1 MPLLVFSAL
10 TLLLAVCLGLERFF
24 HRRNRARIANVIH
37 VNGTRG
43 KSSVTRLIAAGLR
56 EGGLTTWAK
65 VTGTLPRLI
74 DERGEDVP
82 IVRHTPS
89 SISEQR
95 ALVAAASK
103 AGVQALVVE
112 CMALKPEYQRVS
124 EEGLVQAS
132 IGVITNLRPD
142 HVEVFGL
149 DPRSMLSALSATI
162 PSGKILFT
170 AERHLTDALGV
181 EARRRSA
188 EFVLATHGDIDDITM
203 ARFGYHEHKEN
214 VALALAV
221 CTHLGVD
228 RDVALKGML
237 ACRPDTGA
245 LTTIE
250 LRRGGK
256 TLVLLNAMAAND
268 PQSTHQLYRQLVED
282 DADVEQCLVVAN
294 ARRDRPGRTQQLAA
308 LLPRLRADHVFVVGD
323 GASSLGKMA
332 LTQGVPDGQLSV
344 HQGGVT
350 ELVDALFARARHT
363 AVVFAM
369 GNIAGPGLAL
379 ADYFEA
385 LGHPRATTRRGAPM
399 QVQVAVANQQA
410 PAA

>member
-1 MPLLVFSAL
+1 
-10 TLLLAVCLGLERFF
+10 
-24 HRRNRARIANVIH
+24 
-37 VNGTRG
+37 
-43 KSSVTRLIAAGLR
+43 
-56 EGGLTTWAK
+56 
-65 VTGTLPRLI
+65 
-74 DERGEDVP
+74 
-82 IVRHTPS
+82 
-89 SISEQR
+89 
-95 ALVAAASK
+95 
-103 AGVQALVVE
+103 
-112 CMALKPEYQRVS
+112 MALKPEYQRVS

-132 IGVITNLRPD
+132 IGVVTNVRPD
-142 HVEVFGL
+142 HVEVFGR

-162 PSGKILFT
+162 PRGKILFT
-170 AERHLTDALGV
+170 AERQLTDALRV

-188 EFVLATHGDIDDITM
+188 EFVLATRADVDDISM
-203 ARFGYHEHKEN
+203 ARFGYHEHHEN

-228 RDVALKGML
+228 RDVALNGML
-237 ACRPDTGA
+237 ACRPDAGA

-268 PQSTHQLYRQLVED
+268 PQSTHQLYRQLVD
-282 DADVEQCLVVAN
+282 KDASVEQCLVVAN

-308 LLPRLRADHVFVVGD
+308 LLPRLDADHVFVVGD

-332 LTQGVPDGQLSV
+332 RTQGVPDGDLSV

-350 ELVDALFARARHT
+350 ELVEALFARARRT

-379 ADYFEA
+379 ADYFDVFGQPKA
-385 LGHPRATTRRGAPM
+385 AARRGAPLQA
-399 QVQVAVANQQA
+399 QVPVGYREAVM
-410 PAA
+410 AA

>member
-1 MPLLVFSAL
+1 
-10 TLLLAVCLGLERFF
+10 
-24 HRRNRARIANVIH
+24 
-37 VNGTRG
+37 
-43 KSSVTRLIAAGLR
+43 
-56 EGGLTTWAK
+56 
-65 VTGTLPRLI
+65 
-74 DERGEDVP
+74 
-82 IVRHTPS
+82 
-89 SISEQR
+89 
-95 ALVAAASK
+95 
-103 AGVQALVVE
+103 
-112 CMALKPEYQRVS
+112 MALKPEYQRVS
-124 EEGLVQAS
+124 EDGLVQAS

-142 HVEVFGL
+142 HIEVFGR
-149 DPRSMLSALSATI
+149 DPRSILSALSATI
-162 PSGKILFT
+162 PRGKILFT
-170 AERHLTDALGV
+170 AERHLADSLRV

-188 EFVLATHGDIDDITM
+188 ECVVATDVDVDDITM
-203 ARFGYHEHKEN
+203 TRFGYHEHKEN

-250 LRRGGK
+250 LRQGGK
-256 TLVLLNAMAAND
+256 TLVLVNAMAAND
-268 PQSTHQLYRQLVED
+268 PQSTHQVYRQLVEE
-282 DADVEQCLVVAN
+282 DANVEQCLVVAN

-308 LLPRLRADHVFVVGD
+308 LLPRLEADHVFVVGD

-332 LTQGVPDGQLSV
+332 LTQGVPNAQLSV
-344 HQGGVT
+344 HLAGVT

-385 LGHPRATTRRGAPM
+385 LGQPSAAMRLSAPP
-399 QVQVAVANQQA
+399 QLHA
-410 PAA
+410 PLTNPDMAAA